1 VKAIILAAG
10 EGSRLGDL
18 GKGIPKCL
26 VQIADNTLLEIQ
38 INTLHA
44 CGIED
49 ISVVRGYQGQQ
60 IDIPGIKYFDNPDY
74 KNTGV
79 LHSIF
84 CARKELKGELL
95 ILYSDILYEEQV
107 VKRLLKSHHD
117 ISVGV
122 MVPWQEAVRQRNQ
135 IALEDLEII
144 HFDAESRIQQI
155 GKMPLDEEKTH
166 GQFIG
171 MIKFSEWGIEIFKR
185 NFDRAQKSYSNNPFG
200 RSESLNKAWLTDLLQ
215 EMADLGV
222 PLHSVVIERGWLEID
237 TPEDYERALTDTKFV
252 RRLVKTKTDWDH
264 RSTLY
269 NGLDW
274 VNRDSLLKTMVETA
288 GEFEGKKVLDLGT
301 GTGKI
306 LMALKAKN
314 PDNEY
319 YGVDIS
325 SGMMSKIDESYG
337 FHLSLSPIE
346 ELKDF
351 KDNDFDLLTARMVFH
366 HANNLD
372 KAMSEVHRV
381 LKPGGMFILCEG
393 NPPDRQTVPFYEGM
407 FRFKEDRITYMS
419 DDLVNL
425 LVNEGFKDI
434 TSKTIIMKDM
444 SLNNWLDKSG
454 LPFRNID
461 IIKKMH
467 FNCDESVQKAYNMK
481 FVDDDIL
488 MVWKFSVLSG
498 IK

>member
-1 VKAIILAAG
+1 
-10 EGSRLGDL
+10 
-18 GKGIPKCL
+18 
-26 VQIADNTLLEIQ
+26 
-38 INTLHA
+38 
-44 CGIED
+44 
-49 ISVVRGYQGQQ
+49 
-60 IDIPGIKYFDNPDY
+60 
-74 KNTGV
+74 
-79 LHSIF
+79 
-84 CARKELKGELL
+84 
-95 ILYSDILYEEQV
+95 V

-117 ISVGV
+117 ISVGA
-122 MVPWQEAVRQRNQ
+122 MVPWKEAVRQRSQ

-144 HFDAESRIQQI
+144 DFDAENRIQQI
-155 GKMPLDEEKTH
+155 GKKHTEEDEKTN

-171 MIKFSEWGIEIFKR
+171 MVKFSEWGIEIFKR
-185 NFDRAQKSYSNNPFG
+185 NFDRVQKAYAKRPFG
-200 RSESLNKAWLTDLLQ
+200 NSESLEQAWLTDLLQ
-215 EMADLGV
+215 EMTNLGI
-222 PLHSVVIERGWLEID
+222 PLHSVIIERGWLEID
-237 TPEDYERALTDTKFV
+237 TPEDFERAVNDTKFV

-274 VNRDSLLKTMVETA
+274 VNRDSLLKTIVETA
-288 GEFEGKKVLDLGT
+288 GEFKDKKILDLGT

-314 PDNEY
+314 PDNDY

-325 SGMMSKIDESYG
+325 KGMLSNIDDSFG
-337 FHLSLSPIE
+337 FHLSISPIE
-346 ELKDF
+346 DLSTF
-351 KDNDFDLLTARMVFH
+351 NDNDFDLMTARMVFH

-372 KAMSEVHRV
+372 KALSEVHRV

-393 NPPDRQTVPFYEGM
+393 NPPDRQTVPFYEDM

-425 LVNEGFKDI
+425 FVKEGFKEI
-434 TSKTIIMKDM
+434 ISKTIIMKDM

-481 FVDDDIL
+481 FVDEDIL
-488 MVWKFSVLSG
+488 MVWKFSVVSG